1 MVLLGLF
8 LIFSLKQTLTNKF
21 LFSQEPPSCVVF
33 SELCILCKNGCKDE
47 ISLITKSIFW
57 GEKNNG
63 GKGRALN
70 AMLSLSDK
78 QKLAIQ
84 PKQQFCHY
92 GNQTLEKFFPS

>member
-1 MVLLGLF
+1 MRFLLLQKAF
-8 LIFSLKQTLTNKF
+8 
-21 LFSQEPPSCVVF
+21 
-33 SELCILCKNGCKDE
+33 
-47 ISLITKSIFW
+47 FW

>member
-1 MVLLGLF
+1 MWSFRNCVFYVKMDVKMRFLLLQKAFFG
-8 LIFSLKQTLTNKF
+8 
-21 LFSQEPPSCVVF
+21 
-33 SELCILCKNGCKDE
+33 
-47 ISLITKSIFW
+47 

>member
-1 MVLLGLF
+1 MRFLLLQKAF
-8 LIFSLKQTLTNKF
+8 
-21 LFSQEPPSCVVF
+21 
-33 SELCILCKNGCKDE
+33 
-47 ISLITKSIFW
+47 FW
-57 GEKNNG
+57 GKKNNG